1 MNYRISPDDMAIIL
15 IKKELSGTGFTK
27 GVSSLPEGPLNIGAV
42 AQLRASQCCHILL
55 SRINLANSETL
66 FIQEAD
72 LFY

>member
-15 IKKELSGTGFTK
+15 IKKELSGTDFTK